1 MRIAVHEDVGI
12 LPDVIKGD
20 LPTLVQA
27 REKRK
32 QRQESTMEEEASAT
46 PMGNDE
52 EDAEPADLDGA
63 QEAEKGHEDQA
74 PQGEEVAET
83 QDAKEPNP
91 QSGATEATEKVESGT
106 PAVASADQSPQL
118 DALAIDAIESKS
130 LDLPAD
136 LDMQAADAV
145 ENGDARE
152 LDKPDQEG
160 VETSAGSDATNA
172 ETEAVN
178 GELTDERSGRAAEG
192 ATPAEE
198 TLPDGGVLP
207 AEPDQQAAESRSQER
222 EESEQAHGGHPTE
235 DREDVDMAPA

>member
-91 QSGATEATEKVESGT
+91 ESGATEATEKVESGT

-136 LDMQAADAV
+136 AV
-145 ENGDARE
+145 ESGDARG
-152 LDKPDQEG
+152 LDEPNQEEMETAAGPD
-160 VETSAGSDATNA
+160 STNA
-172 ETEAVN
+172 EVEAVD
-178 GELTDERSGRAAEG
+178 GEAQDERSGPAIEG

-198 TLPDGGVLP
+198 TLPDVGALP
-207 AEPDQQAAESRSQER
+207 VEPDQKAAESRSQEDEGTER
-222 EESEQAHGGHPTE
+222 TSGGHPTE